1 MTNILENKNLTN
13 IDIEENISNENNEEV
28 GLIQRILQYLFKRS
42 KEKEE
47 NENQFEFSISYM
59 EIYLENIKDLLER
72 NNFKNVEIREDENGK
87 INLINLNKIKIDS
100 PEQALQYL
108 NYGNS
113 LRQTAPTL
121 KNQKSSRSHAIFT
134 IYIENKIKSS
144 VFHIIDLAG
153 SESQKGAGTFGER
166 VKEGGA
172 NNKSL
177 LALSRVIKEL
187 LESNKDKKDK
197 EDKRN
202 IRIPYRDSKLTLIL
216 KDSLG
221 GTAKTLIIA
230 TISQLASNFQETKN
244 TLEFVQKAKEIK
256 NNTKINEKHSFI
268 KQFKELEKKYND
280 IKYEKEKLEN
290 QLEEISN
297 ILKHIPIKDNEKYE
311 EEKDALQNKT
321 DNDISFQLVKAKI
334 KYIIN
339 DFKKEKN
346 KIIEIYQELKN
357 QIKDPNPDWEIFF
370 KEHFHFNNLLVNLFC
385 EKEIVN
391 SFTINGM
398 NQMKNES
405 NNEIKGLESLN
416 KEDIEMKS
424 EQEEIIEDVNEN
436 IQKKDKKVIKVR
448 NTINALEYKNVVF
461 KQRLKIIEKMNTE
474 ILYTKNQNQ
483 ALSKEISELKKK
495 FSNLFFNINKIL
507 DDSNLNSYDENV
519 PLFEE
524 KFYYLKGIIN
534 RLIKNLKINNEN
546 NINQVHKF
554 SGEFIYKSEAFNN
567 FGYI

>member
-1 MTNILENKNLTN
+1 M
-13 IDIEENISNENNEEV
+13 
-28 GLIQRILQYLFKRS
+28 
-42 KEKEE
+42 
-47 NENQFEFSISYM
+47 
-59 EIYLENIKDLLER
+59 
-72 NNFKNVEIREDENGK
+72 
-87 INLINLNKIKIDS
+87 
-100 PEQALQYL
+100 
-108 NYGNS
+108 
-113 LRQTAPTL
+113 
-121 KNQKSSRSHAIFT
+121 
-134 IYIENKIKSS
+134 
-144 VFHIIDLAG
+144 
-153 SESQKGAGTFGER
+153 

-256 NNTKINEKHSFI
+256 NNTKINEKQSFI

-297 ILKHIPIKDNEKYE
+297 ILKDIPIKDNEKYE

-483 ALSKEISELKKK
+483 VLSKEISELKKK

-507 DDSNLNSYDENV
+507 DDSNLNAYDENV

-524 KFYYLKGIIN
+524 KFYYLKGIIT
-534 RLIKNLKINNEN
+534 
-546 NINQVHKF
+546 VF
-554 SGEFIYKSEAFNN
+554 
-567 FGYI
+567 